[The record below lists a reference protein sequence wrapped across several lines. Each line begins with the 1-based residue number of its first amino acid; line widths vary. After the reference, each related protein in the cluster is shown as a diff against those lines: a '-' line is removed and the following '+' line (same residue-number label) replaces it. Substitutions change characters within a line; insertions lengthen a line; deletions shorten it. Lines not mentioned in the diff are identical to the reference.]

1 MVSSSLSILEAKL
14 KHKPIEIIKDCLN
27 NGKFSNIITISQ
39 TWLQLPEEQFFLSW
53 SHLIAYWT
61 MVCGHPKL
69 GKDISSL
76 KEIKDGILKNKSN
89 GQKTLENIHSI
100 LQQLMEKENL
110 KEVLMTSIQNIQVLS
125 SQKELNSI
133 LSNIMH
139 NLEFDYQKYY

>member
-1 MVSSSLSILEAKL
+1 
-14 KHKPIEIIKDCLN
+14 
-27 NGKFSNIITISQ
+27 
-39 TWLQLPEEQFFLSW
+39 
-53 SHLIAYWT
+53 
-61 MVCGHPKL
+61 MVCGHPRL

-110 KEVLMTSIQNIQVLS
+110 KEVLMMSIQSIQVLL